1 MSTNGRTSNS
11 GSTQSSSD
19 GIRSSDSNKKESCS
33 ASCPEMDVVEL
44 TSNSLDE
51 LLRLA
56 NGIRRPTVFDLSKRD
71 LHSSTSGQ
79 HLLSAS
85 DVTFRNGTIHL
96 AGGDSGSS
104 LCVQGT
110 GVEMEGVRV
119 QGGRVGLKVQPG
131 ASLTLRNCSVERAF
145 IGVWVGGTAGETHS
159 RASTLVAEGLSVGE
173 NNGGSG
179 LAVGCNGNV
188 VLKNSDISG
197 GKGYGISVSGGAF
210 SRLRATDVSCCNN
223 KGKGVVV
230 HSCFFNPFNGGG
242 GGCSGNWRTKTATG
256 TLPSL
261 PPLPSLAALTISQPA
276 IAIASASQTAFAPA
290 SFSPTAATTLT
301 LATSTA
307 ASTPTAPTASIA
319 APIPATALAGSAS
332 MNDLYAQWGSPHF
345 YRSWAGSD
353 PCSMVHIACDA
364 HGHALLQ
371 ITSLTSL
378 RLGNNALHGPLPLQ
392 LTNLAKLVE
401 LDLSNNA
408 LTGQISQQ
416 LFAALT
422 VAAGRRRLD
431 SLPASS
437 QPGSPL
443 AALTTLDLSSNLL
456 TGTLPRQLSL
466 VSQLIVLN
474 VSLNRLTGTL
484 PEQLSVLY
492 RLSVLALD
500 SNQLTS
506 SLPAQLSCLSA
517 LSVLSVGLNQLTGSL
532 PSQVSCMTSLRVLD
546 VSSNQLSRDLPAQ
559 ISSLVKL
566 SQLELSENR
575 LVGPIPVQYSA
586 LSSLVVCMLGNNSL
600 YGSLPAQ
607 LSSLSALS
615 VMDVSRNRLSGAVPA
630 EYQSRLGSCQFH
642 CDGNALMCGAI
653 PGSLNVTIAGTR
665 LGSGNYSAAAAALDI
680 I

>member
-1 MSTNGRTSNS
+1 MHSPYLQAPNPLAARLAEMTAQLRSNQVLQAAASRQLVDLQLRGRATGAELAAARAALASFQSRHDDLEHQLRTEQALNASVEEAQLSAAIALSLANNALPGQIVGDNTAPVSLPAARTAPATASAQSRRQEGSTSGLQTPGRAARPNLSPASTSNLLCNSRMSTNGRTSNS

-230 HSCFFNPFNGGG
+230 HSGADVVMTRCTIT
-242 GGCSGNWRTKTATG
+242 GNRDGSVLVRHRGSKAV
-256 TLPSL
+256 
-261 PPLPSLAALTISQPA
+261 LAS
-276 IAIASASQTAFAPA
+276 
-290 SFSPTAATTLT
+290 
-301 LATSTA
+301 
-307 ASTPTAPTASIA
+307 
-319 APIPATALAGSAS
+319 
-332 MNDLYAQWGSPHF
+332 
-345 YRSWAGSD
+345 
-353 PCSMVHIACDA
+353 C
-364 HGHALLQ
+364 
-371 ITSLTSL
+371 
-378 RLGNNALHGPLPLQ
+378 
-392 LTNLAKLVE
+392 
-401 LDLSNNA
+401 
-408 LTGQISQQ
+408 
-416 LFAALT
+416 
-422 VAAGRRRLD
+422 
-431 SLPASS
+431 
-437 QPGSPL
+437 
-443 AALTTLDLSSNLL
+443 TLD
-456 TGTLPRQLSL
+456 TKA
-466 VSQLIVLN
+466 V
-474 VSLNRLTGTL
+474 
-484 PEQLSVLY
+484 
-492 RLSVLALD
+492 
-500 SNQLTS
+500 
-506 SLPAQLSCLSA
+506 
-517 LSVLSVGLNQLTGSL
+517 VGDWPFGGKIE
-532 PSQVSCMTSLRVLD
+532 V
-546 VSSNQLSRDLPAQ
+546 
-559 ISSLVKL
+559 
-566 SQLELSENR
+566 
-575 LVGPIPVQYSA
+575 
-586 LSSLVVCMLGNNSL
+586 
-600 YGSLPAQ
+600 
-607 LSSLSALS
+607 
-615 VMDVSRNRLSGAVPA
+615 RN
-630 EYQSRLGSCQFH
+630 
-642 CDGNALMCGAI
+642 
-653 PGSLNVTIAGTR
+653 
-665 LGSGNYSAAAAALDI
+665 
-680 I
+680 

>member
-1 MSTNGRTSNS
+1 MS
-11 GSTQSSSD
+11 
-19 GIRSSDSNKKESCS
+19 
-33 ASCPEMDVVEL
+33 
-44 TSNSLDE
+44 
-51 LLRLA
+51 
-56 NGIRRPTVFDLSKRD
+56 
-71 LHSSTSGQ
+71 
-79 HLLSAS
+79 
-85 DVTFRNGTIHL
+85 
-96 AGGDSGSS
+96 
-104 LCVQGT
+104 
-110 GVEMEGVRV
+110 
-119 QGGRVGLKVQPG
+119 
-131 ASLTLRNCSVERAF
+131 
-145 IGVWVGGTAGETHS
+145 
-159 RASTLVAEGLSVGE
+159 
-173 NNGGSG
+173 
-179 LAVGCNGNV
+179 
-188 VLKNSDISG
+188 
-197 GKGYGISVSGGAF
+197 
-210 SRLRATDVSCCNN
+210 
-223 KGKGVVV
+223 
-230 HSCFFNPFNGGG
+230 
-242 GGCSGNWRTKTATG
+242 
-256 TLPSL
+256 
-261 PPLPSLAALTISQPA
+261 ALTPNMCCRFLTFPPA
-276 IAIASASQTAFAPA
+276 APA
-290 SFSPTAATTLT
+290 
-301 LATSTA
+301 
-307 ASTPTAPTASIA
+307 TAPT
-319 APIPATALAGSAS
+319 S

-364 HGHALLQ
+364 HGHAVSITLDGALTHSPPFLITGSLPTQLLQ

-665 LGSGNYSAAAAALDI
+665 LGSGNYSGECSSPVDMREIHHMILMLLQRNAMAQFARPSPMIVQNRNVEQALQVMWCCMILMVSSVSHACHRVVYHSASCTVEHDS
-680 I
+680 